1 MDCLNYWNIYNTEIC
16 FYRYHLTPSWMK
28 FISPNDRGRVS
39 APELNSHAFIM
50 EANPR
55 VCSERRGME
64 ERDIVNDVED
74 DK

>member
-1 MDCLNYWNIYNTEIC
+1 
-16 FYRYHLTPSWMK
+16 MK

-39 APELNSHAFIM
+39 APELNSHVFIM